1 MLELILIK
9 YFDLPQD
16 WNDDY
21 EKEKDIWNKS
31 YSKLVNLIYDLEDLG
46 VLYLN
51 ESNKIIDCLDMISN
65 MEE

>member
-1 MLELILIK
+1 MLENILID
-9 YFDLPQD
+9 YFDLPED

-31 YSKLVNLIYDLEDLG
+31 YSKLISLIYKLDELG
-46 VLYLN
+46 VLKAD
-51 ESNKIIDCLDMISN
+51 KICDSLDIINN